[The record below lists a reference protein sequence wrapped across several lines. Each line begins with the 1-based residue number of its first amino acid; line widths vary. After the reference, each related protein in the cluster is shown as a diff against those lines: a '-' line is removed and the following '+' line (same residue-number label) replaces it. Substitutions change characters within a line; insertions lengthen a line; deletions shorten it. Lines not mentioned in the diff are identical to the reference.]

1 MINNIAF
8 PTHIYLLVLFPV
20 KMSQQQLTMYCL
32 VQQLHTPSNKTSMT
46 HGQYQKAITELY
58 STSNII

>member
-8 PTHIYLLVLFPV
+8 STHIYLLVLFPV

-46 HGQYQKAITELY
+46 HGQY
-58 STSNII
+58 